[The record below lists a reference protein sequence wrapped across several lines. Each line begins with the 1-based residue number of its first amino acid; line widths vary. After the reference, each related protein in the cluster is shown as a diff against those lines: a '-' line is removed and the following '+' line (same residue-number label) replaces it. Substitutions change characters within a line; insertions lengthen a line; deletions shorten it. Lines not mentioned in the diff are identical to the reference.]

1 MATVAVPPP
10 IDRQKAERRFYSG
23 MALLLMAVVFI
34 GFAPSFYLR
43 DIVPAYPRPN
53 PTLPPSVIL
62 HGSLFT
68 LWMVALIVQTQLVAA
83 GRRDVHM
90 KLGAATMLLAIALVP
105 MMYLASVWQ
114 VARANQPP
122 FTDPLSWTAIP
133 LGSIPPF
140 AWLVWKAWDRR
151 REPQWHK
158 RLMIG
163 AAIIAVAG
171 PGFGRIPMV
180 PPSFWGFSFQ
190 MVLAVV
196 LLFAPMFVWDRRSM
210 GRVHPATWTGFGL
223 ALASAVIP
231 LALIGTG
238 TWAPIA
244 QHLPGVGR

>member
-1 MATVAVPPP
+1 MATVAEPPP

-23 MALLLMAVVFI
+23 MAILLTAVVFI

-68 LWMVALIVQTQLVAA
+68 LWMVALITQTQLVAA
-83 GRRDVHM
+83 GRRDLHM
-90 KLGAATMLLAIALVP
+90 KLGAATLVLAIAIVP
-105 MMYLASVWQ
+105 TMYLVAVWQ

-122 FTDPLSWTAIP
+122 FTDPLNWTAIP
-133 LGSIPPF
+133 LAAIPAF
-140 AWLVWKAWDRR
+140 AYLVWQAWRRR
-151 REPQWHK
+151 REAQWHK
-158 RLMIG
+158 RLMLG
-163 AAIIAVAG
+163 AAIVAVAG

-180 PPSFWGFSFQ
+180 PPSLWGFSFQ
-190 MVLAVV
+190 MLLGIG

-210 GRVHPATWTGFGL
+210 ERVHPATWTAFVL
-223 ALASAVIP
+223 AVAATVVP
-231 LALIGTG
+231 LILIGTG

-244 QHLPGVGR
+244 QHLPGV